1 MENDIKMVPA
11 QCSQCGGVVNVNRN
25 EEKAECPYCGTTFMI
40 EKGVRDYSVN
50 FDVNGAVK
58 DVLGF
63 VGEQMKESRKDRRE
77 QREEFAKN
85 EKSFFKMFA
94 ILFVVM
100 LVFGMI
106 AFIVMQFTP

>member
-11 QCSQCGGVVNVNRN
+11 QCSKCGGVVNVNRN

-40 EKGVRDYSVN
+40 EKGVSDYNVN

-63 VGEQMKESRKDRRE
+63 VGQQMKESRWKDASRE
-77 QREEFAKN
+77 RNSQ
-85 EKSFFKMFA
+85 KMRS
-94 ILFVVM
+94 LFSKC
-100 LVFGMI
+100 LR
-106 AFIVMQFTP
+106 